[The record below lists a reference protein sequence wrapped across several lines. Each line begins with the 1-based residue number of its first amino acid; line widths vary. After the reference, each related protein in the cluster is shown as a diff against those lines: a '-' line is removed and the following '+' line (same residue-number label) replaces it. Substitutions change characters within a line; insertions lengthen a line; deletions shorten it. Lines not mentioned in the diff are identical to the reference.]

1 MDKAYAKTVIDE
13 CHHAWEAL
21 ISGEKERSMGD
32 DHDEEVKKLVR
43 KLSKNSLVALAP
55 NFDEHPDA
63 YPHENDY
70 DNDDAVTF

>member
-21 ISGEKERSMGD
+21 VSGEKERLMGE

-55 NFDEHPDA
+55 NFDEHSHA
-63 YPHENDY
+63 YPHEMED
-70 DNDDAVTF
+70 DDAPTF